1 MNLRKIFSCRKWKNL
16 SLAFL
21 IATLRVRKITT
32 LNEGISSI
40 FWVFSVNISHRNKQ
54 SHSIDFRR
62 KLDLSQYVLGVLLR
76 RRSSWWKLLWMMN
89 RAPMVPLASNG
100 KSIFPVW
107 LSMRWIRKSCL
118 QDLHIRQS
126 GPVNESDICSK
137 LQIKVW
143 CMNYW
148 LNLKIKFNMIR
159 PLP

>member
-21 IATLRVRKITT
+21 IATLRIRKITT
-32 LNEGISSI
+32 LSEDHLNDSFPHLVQRSLMLSERNSKISVI
-40 FWVFSVNISHRNKQ
+40 QQN
-54 SHSIDFRR
+54 
-62 KLDLSQYVLGVLLR
+62 LSQSVLVALLC
-76 RRSSWWKLLWMMN
+76 RRSSWWRLLWMMN
-89 RAPMVPLASNG
+89 RARMVLLASNG

-118 QDLHIRQS
+118 RDLHIKQS

-137 LQIKVW
+137 LQIKVL